1 MTGRIFT
8 ALAVLA
14 VIAGTLLLGRSRQAP
29 APAVTDAATETGS
42 GYAARDAEVIETGA
56 DGRPLYTLHAE
67 SIVQRPEAATVQLE
81 EVDMD
86 YRDDSGNRWRV
97 RANTGRILEDA
108 SRIELMGEVHVM
120 GTPPGEYADASILT
134 ERLIFDAERNLVMT
148 REPVTLNWSGRALR
162 ARGLV
167 ADLKAQHVRLES
179 DVHGSFNP

>member
-1 MTGRIFT
+1 VTGRIFT

-14 VIAGTLLLGRSRQAP
+14 VIAGTLLLGRSRQSP
-29 APAVTDAATETGS
+29 APTVADAVGQTGS
-42 GYAARDAEVIETGA
+42 GYAARDAQVIETGA

-67 SIVQRPEAATVQLE
+67 SIVQKPEAATVHLE

-97 RANTGRILEDA
+97 RANAGRILEDA
-108 SRIELMGEVHVM
+108 SRIELAGEVRVM
-120 GTPPGEYADASILT
+120 GTPPGEYADAVITT
-134 ERLIFDAERNLVMT
+134 ERLIFDAARDLVIT
-148 REPVTLNWSGRALR
+148 REPVTLVWSGRQLR